1 MPKKFTGENSKV
13 TAAKERKAMA
23 KAEKDAKVRKQ
34 KEEKEAQEWQVG
46 AKKNNKKEEQEA
58 KRLEKLA
65 RKAQADKL
73 LEEENK
79 SIKGGKPKAAP
90 KSKPTKPAT
99 RGSEKKAVIKEQ
111 AQATAEQQNAPVK
124 EYQARN
130 IDDALL
136 LLDTVNED
144 VGESSMSAAQKGQ
157 LVDRHP
163 ERRFKAALNAYTDKH
178 FESVKAENPG
188 LRKRQIDDI
197 IFKQF
202 KKSPENPFNQ
212 VHVAHNATSSQI
224 DRIVEEERRKLESQL
239 EIK

>member
-1 MPKKFTGENSKV
+1 MPKKFKGENSKV
-13 TAAKERKAMA
+13 TAANERKAAA
-23 KAEKDAKVRKQ
+23 KAEKDAKIRKQ

-46 AKKNNKKEEQEA
+46 AKKNSKKEEQEA

-65 RKAQADKL
+65 RKAEADKL
-73 LEEENK
+73 LAEETKN
-79 SIKGGKPKAAP
+79 IKGGKPKAAP
-90 KSKPTKPAT
+90 KAKPAA
-99 RGSEKKAVIKEQ
+99 RGSDKKAAVKEKVQ
-111 AQATAEQQNAPVK
+111 AAAEQQNAPVK

-136 LLDTVNED
+136 LLDTVAED
-144 VGESSMSAAQKGQ
+144 VGEGPSTQKSQ

-163 ERRFKAALNAYTDKH
+163 ERRFKAALNAYMDKH
-178 FESVKAENPG
+178 FDSVKAENPG

-197 IFKQF
+197 LFRRF

-212 VHVAHNATSSQI
+212 VHVAHNATSAQI
-224 DRIVEEERRKLESQL
+224 DSIVEEERKRLESQL

>member
-1 MPKKFTGENSKV
+1 MPKKFKGENSKV
-13 TAAKERKAMA
+13 TAANERKAAA
-23 KAEKDAKVRKQ
+23 KAEKDAKTRKQ

-65 RKAQADKL
+65 RKAEADKL
-73 LEEENK
+73 LAEETKNIK
-79 SIKGGKPKAAP
+79 SGKPKAAP
-90 KSKPTKPAT
+90 KEKPAA
-99 RGSEKKAVIKEQ
+99 RGSEKKAAVKEKVQ
-111 AQATAEQQNAPVK
+111 AAAEQQNAPVK

-136 LLDTVNED
+136 LLDTVVED
-144 VGESSMSAAQKGQ
+144 TEEPSAQKSQ

-163 ERRFKAALNAYTDKH
+163 ERRFKAALNAYMDKH
-178 FESVKAENPG
+178 FDSVKAENPG

-197 IFKQF
+197 LFKRF

-212 VHVAHNATSSQI
+212 VHVAHNATSAQI
-224 DRIVEEERRKLESQL
+224 ENIVEEERKKLESQL